1 MSETTETHTAPE
13 PGSPEWLRYMTAS
26 KISAVVGTST
36 YESRFSLWHRMAGN
50 IAAQVER
57 PEMEYGTYIEPVL
70 LQWFADQ
77 HPELHVMK
85 GFWCEQG
92 RFGATPDG
100 LWESFDVGGDQGL
113 IECKT
118 GRQAWEWADGVP
130 PGYYDQVQWALWV
143 TGEQVCYVVADV
155 AMEFKEFRIE
165 FDPIRAAYLVAE
177 ARKFLASLDAGRAP
191 AIDESVHTYQALRE
205 LHPDIED
212 EDVEVPDRL
221 ARQWLRARSRV
232 QFWEKA
238 ERKAKSRIADLL
250 STGRR
255 ARWNGKTL
263 FNRQAKAGG
272 TPYLVAGRS
281 LPDFKE
287 IA

>member
-1 MSETTETHTAPE
+1 MNGPK
-13 PGSPEWLRYMTAS
+13 PGSAEWLKYMTAS
-26 KISAVVGTST
+26 KISAVVGTSP
-36 YESRFSLWHRMAGN
+36 YESRFSLWHRMAGT
-50 IAAQVER
+50 IGPQAEK
-57 PEMEYGTYIEPVL
+57 PEMEYGDYLEPVL

-77 HPELHVMK
+77 HPELHVLK
-85 GFWCEQG
+85 GIWCSHD

-100 LWESFDVGGDQGL
+100 LWEDADGDQGL

-130 PGYYDQVQWALWV
+130 PGYRDQVQWALWV

-155 AMEFKEFRIE
+155 AMEFREYRIV

-177 ARKFLASLDAGRAP
+177 ARKFLASLDAGKAP
-191 AIDESVHTYQALRE
+191 SIDDSMHTYLALRE
-205 LHPDIED
+205 LHPGIED
-212 EDVEVPDRL
+212 VDVEVPTRL

-232 QFWEKA
+232 RFWEAA
-238 ERKAKSRIADLL
+238 EQKAKNRIADLM
-250 STGRR
+250 TTARR
-255 ARWNGKTL
+255 ATWRDWTL
-263 FNRQAKAGG
+263 FNRQAKTGG
-272 TPYLVAGRS
+272 TPYLVSGRK